1 MSPMRV
7 HLVFLLLAITAGHL
21 GLIRLCRVESAAA
34 RNDAP
39 AGLSVVVRTA
49 PNLSPDGH
57 EADALVERLARS
69 GVTHVIAQF
78 KQDESD
84 EFEGGLAFFPSRVAP
99 IADGYEAD
107 PLRVLIEAC
116 QRRGMRVSGW
126 VPSLHDPAAVRQH
139 PEWGAHW
146 LAEDEVRVDA
156 QPAWL
161 CPRADDAVQYEAAI
175 LAEVARA
182 YPELDSLYI
191 DFIRYDGDRSCA
203 CPRCLTAW
211 GGDAAALEA
220 ATHERGRARPWRRW
234 VERRADAIASVVERL
249 AAAVAAE
256 RSDLWFGAFVLPFS
270 ATSYDDDTQ
279 TGQDYA
285 RLAEAGLDELVVLG
299 YWDDWGKDPGWTR
312 EQLDGAREQL
322 DGACE
327 LAVALDAD
335 QSVLRT
341 RLTLDALAD
350 CPEDA
355 TWFEYGAWNDLRCA
369 TLREAIDAHA
379 RDGALV
385 APDWFDVA
393 IRIDTEPDS
402 DRRYDTL
409 DPTMITTL
417 VERFAA
423 ADVPATFVTCGRLL
437 ELDPAPILAAH
448 AAGHEIAVHAYDHEQ
463 LDALG
468 DDEQTAV
475 LERAAAAFRAA
486 GLAPRGFAA
495 PRNGITAHARQV
507 LLAQGYAWDGSEA
520 FDPTQALLDPW
531 EVAGERGSLIVLPFA
546 MPNDWDAR
554 HVEGIDADA
563 MLERWLAALD
573 AARASGSPFFVLDV
587 HQWLVTR
594 PDNLAALEH
603 FVAEAKS
610 RDGVRFVTCSR
621 MADDARARLRAAG
634 RLGVR
639 AVERGDEGDGS
650 SPP

>member
-7 HLVFLLLAITAGHL
+7 HLLLLLVAIVAGHL
-21 GLIRLCRVESAAA
+21 GLMRLDRAGPEQARDAAA
-34 RNDAP
+34 

-49 PNLSPDGH
+49 PNLSPDGR
-57 EADALVERLARS
+57 EADALVERLVRS

-78 KQDESD
+78 KQDETD
-84 EFEGGLAFFPSRVAP
+84 EFEGGLAFFPSRIAPVA
-99 IADGYEAD
+99 AGYAAD
-107 PLRVLIEAC
+107 PLRALIGAC
-116 QRRGMRVSGW
+116 QRHGVRVSGW
-126 VPSLHDPAAVRQH
+126 VPTLHDPAAVRLH

-146 LAEDEVRVDA
+146 LAEDAVRVDA
-156 QPAWL
+156 QPGWL
-161 CPRADDAVQYEAAI
+161 CPRAADAVAYEAAI
-175 LAEVARA
+175 LAEVARD
-182 YPELDSLYI
+182 YPELDSLYV

-203 CPRCLTAW
+203 CPRCLDAW
-211 GGDAAALEA
+211 GGDAAALEE

-234 VERRADAIASVVERL
+234 VESRADAIAAVVERL
-249 AAAVAAE
+249 AAGVAVE
-256 RSDLWFGAFVLPFS
+256 RSELWLGAFVLPFS

-285 RLAEAGLDELVVLG
+285 RLADAGLDELVVLG
-299 YWDDWGKDPGWTR
+299 YWDDWGKDPRWTR

-355 TWFEYGAWNDLRCA
+355 TWFEYGAWNDERCGSLRRA
-369 TLREAIDAHA
+369 IELHERE
-379 RDGALV
+379 GAL
-385 APDWFDVA
+385 AEPEEFDVA
-393 IRIDTEPDS
+393 IRVDTEPDS
-402 DRRYDTL
+402 DHRYDTL
-409 DPTMITTL
+409 DPAMITTL
-417 VERFAA
+417 VDRFGKAG
-423 ADVPATFVTCGRLL
+423 VPATFVTCGRLL

-463 LDALG
+463 LDALS
-468 DDEQTAV
+468 DDEQTEV

-486 GLAPRGFAA
+486 GLTPSGFAA

-520 FDPTQALLDPW
+520 FDPTHALLDPW
-531 EVAGERGSLIVLPFA
+531 EAADGGRSLIVLPFA

-554 HVEGIDADA
+554 YVEGIDADA

-594 PDNLAALEH
+594 PDNLAALER
-603 FVAEAKS
+603 FVVEAKS
-610 RDGVRFVTCSR
+610 RAGVRFVTCSR
-621 MADDARARLRAAG
+621 MADDARRRLEAANTPSAG
-634 RLGVR
+634 T
-639 AVERGDEGDGS
+639 AAADAAT
-650 SPP
+650 PP